1 MVDLKNSEQLS
12 LYAYADSFGFLAI
25 GYGHCVDSRRNGGI
39 TEIQADELLVA
50 DIGNAMNLLDE
61 HYSWWTRK
69 SDNIRRVMVNM
80 MFHFGLGE
88 FNQLKKFHAAL
99 KRGDYEEA
107 AHQMEYVGGHAQ
119 TLKHLVE
126 AEGQSV

>member
-1 MVDLKNSEQLS
+1 MVDLKSSEQLS
-12 LYAYADSFGFLAI
+12 LHAYADNHGFLTI

-39 TEIQADELLVA
+39 TEIQAQELLVT

-61 HYSWWTRK
+61 YYSWWTRK

-80 MFHFGLGE
+80 VFHLGLSE
-88 FNQLKKFHAAL
+88 FNKLKKFHSAL

-107 AHQMEYVGGHAQ
+107 TCEMEHAGGRVQA
-119 TLKHLVE
+119 LKHLVE
-126 AEGQSV
+126 AEGS